1 MSIVRDLMKRFPTR
15 LIRTG
20 FGYGSSV
27 FPQKG
32 NDGKDRQ
39 IDMILIVDDVAKFH
53 QSKTFLL
60 PVFQPILANMKLNKK
75 DYSYLMRFGGSEIV
89 TNFNKRAAG
98 LFFNPFVETDLGVL
112 KYGVISTER
121 AVDDLE
127 NWTSLYLSGRL
138 HKPVKVIITRIF
150 QKKVRICEKSWS
162 NSNKIAFNF
171 THYI

>member
-1 MSIVRDLMKRFPTR
+1 
-15 LIRTG
+15 
-20 FGYGSSV
+20 
-27 FPQKG
+27 
-32 NDGKDRQ
+32 
-39 IDMILIVDDVAKFH
+39 
-53 QSKTFLL
+53 
-60 PVFQPILANMKLNKK
+60 MKLNKK

-138 HKPVKVIITRIF
+138 HKPVKV
-150 QKKVRICEKSWS
+150 
-162 NSNKIAFNF
+162 KIA
-171 THYI
+171 YIFEIGYILKLVIKSTKIGQKNIKNLP

>member
-1 MSIVRDLMKRFPTR
+1 MK
-15 LIRTG
+15 I
-20 FGYGSSV
+20 
-27 FPQKG
+27 
-32 NDGKDRQ
+32 
-39 IDMILIVDDVAKFH
+39 
-53 QSKTFLL
+53 
-60 PVFQPILANMKLNKK
+60 NKK

-138 HKPVKVIITRIF
+138 HKPVKVIFELTYIF
-150 QKKVRICEKSWS
+150 LSSQKLSEMTTLTKKIGQISPKLVKKRENVRKSFL
-162 NSNKIAFNF
+162 K
-171 THYI
+171 

>member
-53 QSKTFLL
+53 QSINLL
-60 PVFQPILANMKLNKK
+60 L
-75 DYSYLMRFGGSEIV
+75 
-89 TNFNKRAAG
+89 
-98 LFFNPFVETDLGVL
+98 NPFLTHFSKHETEQERLFVL
-112 KYGVISTER
+112 DALWR
-121 AVDDLE
+121 
-127 NWTSLYLSGRL
+127 
-138 HKPVKVIITRIF
+138 TRNRHEF
-150 QKKVRICEKSWS
+150 
-162 NSNKIAFNF
+162 
-171 THYI
+171 